1 MTKGT
6 PMDASLD
13 ELVSINL
20 TLPRAVLDLLLDA
33 ALRRGMP
40 LEQLVAE
47 GLAAA
52 ICGCGTKHACVT
64 LCDE

>member
-1 MTKGT
+1 
-6 PMDASLD
+6 MDSSHD

-20 TLPRAVLDLLLDA
+20 SLPRAVLDLLLDA
-33 ALRRGMP
+33 ALRRGAP

-47 GLAAA
+47 GLAAT
-52 ICGCGTKHACVT
+52 ICGCSTKHTCVT